1 MNQKFVHLFH
11 DAMAIC
17 SLSCS
22 KPPGFRYEKQAQM
35 ALLRGRFQTRLE
47 VATQLRQ
54 PIDATTSQKA
64 TSDTP
69 PRVNT
74 APHDIFVLRLLFF
87 FEFVPSLFFRGSFGI
102 EKIIRTKACMYNFFI
117 IKLSCTKFLFII
129 FFLDKKY
136 VRRERHEKKKKRQ
149 NMAIMVYMV
158 YFRVQL

>member
-1 MNQKFVHLFH
+1 MNQKFVHLVH

-87 FEFVPSLFFRGSFGI
+87 CFEFVPSLFFRGSFGI
-102 EKIIRTKACMYNFFI
+102 EKIIRTKACMYNFFYYKI
-117 IKLSCTKFLFII
+117 IMYKVSIYN
-129 FFLDKKY
+129 FFSWIK
-136 VRRERHEKKKKRQ
+136 
-149 NMAIMVYMV
+149 NM
-158 YFRVQL
+158 